1 MKKPLHL
8 ILLFLGTF
16 LSILSQKS
24 FSQQTIGFNDLI
36 TNQSLGRS
44 FLKDGFI
51 FSISSLAPNNNDIIP
66 VVPPLNLGFQNS
78 IALSNTTDNP
88 NPVTRWRISTENGS
102 EFRLLGVFLRSNS
115 GSSSGTIRGFKDG
128 QPTGIRQ
135 DLDFNGLKDFPDNP
149 DFYNVDVIEIEGI
162 DLSLFVDEFTH
173 GPAFVVQPSISSA
186 TYNASTGQ
194 LVVTGARFV
203 SAAGAS
209 NDVVTNRIRIR
220 GQGNGTYTLTD
231 TPNAE
236 ISSSTTFNLALSA
249 SDRLGLSSLLN
260 KNGLSSGDNTTY
272 NLEALEDWLSGA
284 DPALTIADL
293 ENNSI
298 TVSDV
303 PEPPI
308 LTASGGKTIFD
319 RGDPPVP
326 IDPNLVLESSD
337 PTFAAA
343 LFQITS
349 GYQNVQDVLSFTNNN
364 PSTFGNITASF
375 DAGTGA
381 LTLTS
386 AGGTASVS
394 QMQAAMRAV
403 TYRNSSTTPV
413 LGDKTISISV
423 NDGSFNS
430 NVASKTIEV
439 VSINNAPTDIILSS
453 TSINENVAA
462 NSAVGTFSAVDPDG
476 DTAFTFSFSAGLLSD
491 DNSAFTISGNNLI
504 INSSPD
510 FENKSNYFI
519 RIRVTDEGGE
529 SFEKTFVITVVVP
542 SPVVTN
548 VTSSNVNGFYNIGDQ
563 IFVVINFSQPLVVNT
578 SGGSPTLGLETGL
591 TDGLASYLSGSG
603 STALVFTYTVQEGSV
618 TSDLDYTSSSSLTL
632 NGGTIRNVA
641 DQDAILTLPSP
652 GAAGSLGA
660 NKSLVLDGIRPTAT
674 LVVSDTQLIPG
685 ETTTLTTTFSE
696 AVSGLTAADFTVANG
711 TLSGLSSAD
720 GGVTWTATLTPSNGV
735 EDQTNVITL
744 DNSGYTDLAG
754 NAGTSTT
761 NSNNYEVD
769 TRRPTS
775 AITIS
780 DTQLTVGET
789 TTVAITFSEAVSGLT
804 VSDFTV
810 ANGSLSGL
818 SSADG
823 GFTWT
828 ATLTPDNGVEDQ
840 TNIITLDNT
849 SYQDLAGNTG
859 AGTTDSNNYAV
870 DTQRPTANITVSD
883 TQLKVGETTT
893 VTFTFSEAV
902 SGLTVAD
909 FTVANG
915 SLSGLSTSDGGI
927 TWTATFTPD
936 AGVED
941 GTNQITLDN
950 TGYQDAAGNAGTG
963 TTDSNNYVIDT
974 RRPTATLVVSDTQL
988 ALGETT
994 ILTISFSEAVSGLTT
1009 ADFTVANGTLSGLSS
1024 SDGGVTWTAM
1034 LTPTN
1039 GVEDPTNVITLDN
1052 AGYTDLA
1059 GNPGT
1064 GTTDSNNYAIDT
1076 RRPTATITV
1085 SDTQLTVGETTTV
1098 TITFSE
1104 AVSGLSLGDFIVSNG
1119 LLGAF
1124 DTDDNMTYTAILT
1137 PLPNTEDATNV
1148 IRLDNTGY
1156 QDAAGNTEAGTT
1168 DSNNYLVDTQPPLV
1182 NTRNIT
1188 VQLNATGTVS
1198 IQASQVDN
1206 NSTDGFGIQSI
1217 TVSQTDFDCTHVGD
1231 NTVTLTVTDVNGNTA
1246 TGTATVTVED
1256 KIAPVVTTR
1265 NLTIQLDAAGTA
1277 TITAADINDGSTDAC
1292 GIASLTLSKSTF
1304 DCSNIGSNT
1313 VTLTVTDVNGNTAT
1327 GTATVTVEDKIAPVV
1342 ITRNLTIQLDAA
1354 GTATI
1359 RAADI
1364 NNGST
1369 DACGIASL
1377 TLSKS
1382 TFDCSNIGSNTV
1394 TLTITDVNGNTAT
1407 GTATV
1412 TVEDKIAPVVIT
1424 GNLTIQLD
1432 AAGTASITAAQ
1443 LNNGSTDA
1451 CGIAS
1456 LTLSKST
1463 FDCSNIGSNTVTLTV
1478 TDVNGKTAT
1487 GTATVTVE
1495 DKTAPVVI
1503 TRNLTIQL
1511 DATGTAS
1518 ITAAQLNNG
1527 STDACGI
1534 ASLALSKS
1542 TFDCSN
1548 IGSNTVT
1555 LKVTDVNGN
1564 TATGTATVTVED
1576 KLAPVPS
1583 QTQLPVI
1590 TAVCSLDT
1598 LTPPKATDNCQGT
1611 LVATTVTVLP
1621 ISESTVV
1628 TWIFT
1633 DPNGN
1638 QTEQIQEVR
1647 IVDGTAP
1654 EITEVPEDFE
1664 VILYSDMPFVMPD
1677 FTQIAAASDNCKLV
1691 SFTQTPL
1698 SGTVY
1703 SQPGEVVVTLTA
1715 GDSFNNETKVSF
1727 TITLSNRLIIG
1738 LENPEMITVPWNTPP
1753 AAISLPA
1760 SVPVTLS
1767 NGAQTDLPVS
1777 WNLTGYNP
1785 LLAAVYPLTGTLQL
1799 GDIENPQD
1807 FKPTLLILVQDKIP
1821 PTDIALSNSEFGAN
1835 TSTNQAIG
1843 TLSTT
1848 DAQDNIHTYG
1858 LVNVTGNDGQY
1869 FRIEG
1874 NQLYLNTVDPLPGK
1888 TQFTIV
1894 VRSTDRVGN
1903 SIEKTFVLN
1912 RTRIP
1917 VDEVEIFNSFT
1928 PNGDG
1933 INDTWG
1939 IPDLQYFQGGR
1950 VQVFDRSGQRIFYTE
1965 SPADRWDG
1973 TFEGK
1978 EMPVGSYIWIL
1989 ESKETGEVRRGVL
2002 TLLRD

>member
-1 MKKPLHL
+1 M
-8 ILLFLGTF
+8 
-16 LSILSQKS
+16 
-24 FSQQTIGFNDLI
+24 
-36 TNQSLGRS
+36 
-44 FLKDGFI
+44 
-51 FSISSLAPNNNDIIP
+51 
-66 VVPPLNLGFQNS
+66 
-78 IALSNTTDNP
+78 
-88 NPVTRWRISTENGS
+88 
-102 EFRLLGVFLRSNS
+102 
-115 GSSSGTIRGFKDG
+115 
-128 QPTGIRQ
+128 
-135 DLDFNGLKDFPDNP
+135 
-149 DFYNVDVIEIEGI
+149 
-162 DLSLFVDEFTH
+162 
-173 GPAFVVQPSISSA
+173 
-186 TYNASTGQ
+186 
-194 LVVTGARFV
+194 
-203 SAAGAS
+203 
-209 NDVVTNRIRIR
+209 
-220 GQGNGTYTLTD
+220 
-231 TPNAE
+231 
-236 ISSSTTFNLALSA
+236 
-249 SDRLGLSSLLN
+249 
-260 KNGLSSGDNTTY
+260 
-272 NLEALEDWLSGA
+272 
-284 DPALTIADL
+284 
-293 ENNSI
+293 
-298 TVSDV
+298 
-303 PEPPI
+303 
-308 LTASGGKTIFD
+308 
-319 RGDPPVP
+319 
-326 IDPNLVLESSD
+326 
-337 PTFAAA
+337 
-343 LFQITS
+343 
-349 GYQNVQDVLSFTNNN
+349 
-364 PSTFGNITASF
+364 
-375 DAGTGA
+375 
-381 LTLTS
+381 
-386 AGGTASVS
+386 
-394 QMQAAMRAV
+394 
-403 TYRNSSTTPV
+403 
-413 LGDKTISISV
+413 
-423 NDGSFNS
+423 
-430 NVASKTIEV
+430 
-439 VSINNAPTDIILSS
+439 
-453 TSINENVAA
+453 
-462 NSAVGTFSAVDPDG
+462 
-476 DTAFTFSFSAGLLSD
+476 
-491 DNSAFTISGNNLI
+491 
-504 INSSPD
+504 
-510 FENKSNYFI
+510 
-519 RIRVTDEGGE
+519 
-529 SFEKTFVITVVVP
+529 
-542 SPVVTN
+542 
-548 VTSSNVNGFYNIGDQ
+548 
-563 IFVVINFSQPLVVNT
+563 
-578 SGGSPTLGLETGL
+578 
-591 TDGLASYLSGSG
+591 
-603 STALVFTYTVQEGSV
+603 
-618 TSDLDYTSSSSLTL
+618 
-632 NGGTIRNVA
+632 
-641 DQDAILTLPSP
+641 
-652 GAAGSLGA
+652 
-660 NKSLVLDGIRPTAT
+660 
-674 LVVSDTQLIPG
+674 SDTQLIPG

-769 TRRPTS
+769 TRRPIS
-775 AITIS
+775 AITVT
-780 DTQLTVGET
+780 DTQLSVGET
-789 TTVAITFSEAVSGLT
+789 TTVTITFSEAVSGLT

-818 SSADG
+818 SSTDG

-870 DTQRPTANITVSD
+870 DTQRPSANITVSD
-883 TQLKVGETTT
+883 TQLGLGETTT

-915 SLSGLSTSDGGI
+915 SLSGLSTSDGGV

-936 AGVED
+936 AGVD
-941 GTNQITLDN
+941 DVTNLITLDN

-963 TTDSNNYVIDT
+963 TTDSNNYAIDT

-994 ILTISFSEAVSGLTT
+994 ILTISFSEAVSGLTA

-1024 SDGGVTWTAM
+1024 SDGGVTWTAT

-1052 AGYTDLA
+1052 SGYTDLA
-1059 GNPGT
+1059 GNAGT

-1124 DTDDNMTYTAILT
+1124 DTDDNITYTAILT
-1137 PLPNTEDATNV
+1137 PLPNTESATNV

-1156 QDAAGNTEAGTT
+1156 QDAAGNTGAGTT

-1217 TVSQTDFDCTHVGD
+1217 TVSQTDFDCTHLGD
-1231 NTVTLTVTDVNGNTA
+1231 NTVTLTVTDVNGNTATGTATVTVEDKTAPVVTTRNLTIQLDATGTASITAAQLNNGSTDACGIQSITVSKSAFDCSNIGSNTVTLTVTDVNGNTATGTATVTVEDKTAPVVITRNLTIQLDAAGTASITAAQINNGSTDACGIASLALSKSTFDCSNIGSNTVTLTVTDVNGNSATGTATVTVEDKTAPVVTTRNLTIQLDATGTASITAAQINNGSTDACGIASLTLSKSTFDCSNIGANTVTLTVTDVNGNSATGTATVTVEDKIAPVVITRNLTIQLDATGTASITAAQLNNGSTDACGIQSITVSKSAFDCSNIGSNTVTLTVTDVNGNTA

-1265 NLTIQLDAAGTA
+1265 NLTIQLDAT
-1277 TITAADINDGSTDAC
+1277 
-1292 GIASLTLSKSTF
+1292 
-1304 DCSNIGSNT
+1304 
-1313 VTLTVTDVNGNTAT
+1313 
-1327 GTATVTVEDKIAPVV
+1327 
-1342 ITRNLTIQLDAA
+1342 
-1354 GTATI
+1354 
-1359 RAADI
+1359 
-1364 NNGST
+1364 
-1369 DACGIASL
+1369 
-1377 TLSKS
+1377 
-1382 TFDCSNIGSNTV
+1382 
-1394 TLTITDVNGNTAT
+1394 
-1407 GTATV
+1407 
-1412 TVEDKIAPVVIT
+1412 
-1424 GNLTIQLD
+1424 
-1432 AAGTASITAAQ
+1432 GTASITAAQ
-1443 LNNGSTDA
+1443 INNGSTDA

-1478 TDVNGKTAT
+1478 TDVNG
-1487 GTATVTVE
+1487 
-1495 DKTAPVVI
+1495 
-1503 TRNLTIQL
+1503 N
-1511 DATGTAS
+1511 S
-1518 ITAAQLNNG
+1518 
-1527 STDACGI
+1527 
-1534 ASLALSKS
+1534 
-1542 TFDCSN
+1542 
-1548 IGSNTVT
+1548 
-1555 LKVTDVNGN
+1555 
-1564 TATGTATVTVED
+1564 ATGTATVTVED
-1576 KLAPVPS
+1576 KLAPV
-1583 QTQLPVI
+1583 
-1590 TAVCSLDT
+1590 
-1598 LTPPKATDNCQGT
+1598 
-1611 LVATTVTVLP
+1611 
-1621 ISESTVV
+1621 
-1628 TWIFT
+1628 
-1633 DPNGN
+1633 
-1638 QTEQIQEVR
+1638 
-1647 IVDGTAP
+1647 
-1654 EITEVPEDFE
+1654 
-1664 VILYSDMPFVMPD
+1664 
-1677 FTQIAAASDNCKLV
+1677 AASDNCKLV

-1698 SGTVY
+1698 PGTVY

-1715 GDSFNNETKVSF
+1715 RDSFDNETKVSF

-1760 SVPVTLS
+1760 SVRVTLS
-1767 NGAQTDLPVS
+1767 NGAQTDLPVT

-1821 PTDIALSNSEFGAN
+1821 PTDIALSNREFGAN

>member
-1313 VTLTVTDVNGNTAT
+1313 VTLTVTDVNG
-1327 GTATVTVEDKIAPVV
+1327 
-1342 ITRNLTIQLDAA
+1342 
-1354 GTATI
+1354 
-1359 RAADI
+1359 
-1364 NNGST
+1364 
-1369 DACGIASL
+1369 
-1377 TLSKS
+1377 
-1382 TFDCSNIGSNTV
+1382 
-1394 TLTITDVNGNTAT
+1394 
-1407 GTATV
+1407 
-1412 TVEDKIAPVVIT
+1412 
-1424 GNLTIQLD
+1424 
-1432 AAGTASITAAQ
+1432 
-1443 LNNGSTDA
+1443 
-1451 CGIAS
+1451 
-1456 LTLSKST
+1456 
-1463 FDCSNIGSNTVTLTV
+1463 
-1478 TDVNGKTAT
+1478 KTAT

>member
-1 MKKPLHL
+1 
-8 ILLFLGTF
+8 
-16 LSILSQKS
+16 
-24 FSQQTIGFNDLI
+24 
-36 TNQSLGRS
+36 
-44 FLKDGFI
+44 
-51 FSISSLAPNNNDIIP
+51 
-66 VVPPLNLGFQNS
+66 
-78 IALSNTTDNP
+78 
-88 NPVTRWRISTENGS
+88 
-102 EFRLLGVFLRSNS
+102 
-115 GSSSGTIRGFKDG
+115 
-128 QPTGIRQ
+128 
-135 DLDFNGLKDFPDNP
+135 
-149 DFYNVDVIEIEGI
+149 
-162 DLSLFVDEFTH
+162 
-173 GPAFVVQPSISSA
+173 
-186 TYNASTGQ
+186 
-194 LVVTGARFV
+194 
-203 SAAGAS
+203 
-209 NDVVTNRIRIR
+209 
-220 GQGNGTYTLTD
+220 
-231 TPNAE
+231 
-236 ISSSTTFNLALSA
+236 
-249 SDRLGLSSLLN
+249 
-260 KNGLSSGDNTTY
+260 
-272 NLEALEDWLSGA
+272 
-284 DPALTIADL
+284 
-293 ENNSI
+293 
-298 TVSDV
+298 
-303 PEPPI
+303 
-308 LTASGGKTIFD
+308 
-319 RGDPPVP
+319 
-326 IDPNLVLESSD
+326 
-337 PTFAAA
+337 
-343 LFQITS
+343 
-349 GYQNVQDVLSFTNNN
+349 
-364 PSTFGNITASF
+364 
-375 DAGTGA
+375 
-381 LTLTS
+381 
-386 AGGTASVS
+386 
-394 QMQAAMRAV
+394 
-403 TYRNSSTTPV
+403 
-413 LGDKTISISV
+413 
-423 NDGSFNS
+423 
-430 NVASKTIEV
+430 
-439 VSINNAPTDIILSS
+439 
-453 TSINENVAA
+453 
-462 NSAVGTFSAVDPDG
+462 
-476 DTAFTFSFSAGLLSD
+476 
-491 DNSAFTISGNNLI
+491 
-504 INSSPD
+504 
-510 FENKSNYFI
+510 
-519 RIRVTDEGGE
+519 
-529 SFEKTFVITVVVP
+529 
-542 SPVVTN
+542 
-548 VTSSNVNGFYNIGDQ
+548 
-563 IFVVINFSQPLVVNT
+563 
-578 SGGSPTLGLETGL
+578 LETGL

-618 TSDLDYTSSSSLTL
+618 TSDLDYTSSYSLTL

-769 TRRPTS
+769 TRRPIS
-775 AITIS
+775 AITVT
-780 DTQLTVGET
+780 DTQLSVGET
-789 TTVAITFSEAVSGLT
+789 TTVTITFSEAVSGLT

-818 SSADG
+818 SSTDG

-870 DTQRPTANITVSD
+870 DTQRPSANITVSD
-883 TQLKVGETTT
+883 TQLGLGETTT

-915 SLSGLSTSDGGI
+915 SLSGLSTSDGGV

-936 AGVED
+936 AGVD
-941 GTNQITLDN
+941 DVTNLITLDN

-963 TTDSNNYVIDT
+963 TTDSNNYAIDT

-994 ILTISFSEAVSGLTT
+994 ILTISFSEAVSGLTA

-1024 SDGGVTWTAM
+1024 SDGGVTWTAT

-1052 AGYTDLA
+1052 SGYTDLA
-1059 GNPGT
+1059 GNAGT

-1124 DTDDNMTYTAILT
+1124 DTDDNITYTAILT
-1137 PLPNTEDATNV
+1137 PLPNTESATNV

-1156 QDAAGNTEAGTT
+1156 QDAAGNTGAGTT

-1217 TVSQTDFDCTHVGD
+1217 TVSQTDFDCTHLGD
-1231 NTVTLTVTDVNGNTA
+1231 NTVTLTVTDVNGNTATGTATVTVEDKTAPVVTTRNLTIQLDATGTASITAAQLNNGSTDACGIQSITVSKSAFDCSNIGSNTVTLTVTDVNGNTATGTATVTVEDKTAPVVITRNLTIQLDAAGTASITAAQINNGSTDACGIASLALSKSTFDCSNIGSNTVTLTVTDVNGNSATGTATVTVEDKTAPVVTTRNLTIQLDATGTASITAAQINNGSTDACGIASLTLSKSTFDCSNIGANTVTLTVTDVNGNSATGTATVTVEDKIAPVVITRNLTIQLDATGTASITAAQLNNGSTDACGIQSITVSKSAFDCSNIGSNTVTLTVTDVNGNTA

-1265 NLTIQLDAAGTA
+1265 NLTIQLDAT
-1277 TITAADINDGSTDAC
+1277 
-1292 GIASLTLSKSTF
+1292 
-1304 DCSNIGSNT
+1304 
-1313 VTLTVTDVNGNTAT
+1313 
-1327 GTATVTVEDKIAPVV
+1327 
-1342 ITRNLTIQLDAA
+1342 
-1354 GTATI
+1354 
-1359 RAADI
+1359 
-1364 NNGST
+1364 
-1369 DACGIASL
+1369 
-1377 TLSKS
+1377 
-1382 TFDCSNIGSNTV
+1382 
-1394 TLTITDVNGNTAT
+1394 
-1407 GTATV
+1407 
-1412 TVEDKIAPVVIT
+1412 
-1424 GNLTIQLD
+1424 
-1432 AAGTASITAAQ
+1432 GTASITAAQ
-1443 LNNGSTDA
+1443 INNGSTDA

-1478 TDVNGKTAT
+1478 TDVNG
-1487 GTATVTVE
+1487 
-1495 DKTAPVVI
+1495 
-1503 TRNLTIQL
+1503 N
-1511 DATGTAS
+1511 S
-1518 ITAAQLNNG
+1518 
-1527 STDACGI
+1527 
-1534 ASLALSKS
+1534 
-1542 TFDCSN
+1542 
-1548 IGSNTVT
+1548 
-1555 LKVTDVNGN
+1555 
-1564 TATGTATVTVED
+1564 ATGTATVTVED
-1576 KLAPVPS
+1576 KLAPV
-1583 QTQLPVI
+1583 
-1590 TAVCSLDT
+1590 
-1598 LTPPKATDNCQGT
+1598 
-1611 LVATTVTVLP
+1611 
-1621 ISESTVV
+1621 
-1628 TWIFT
+1628 
-1633 DPNGN
+1633 
-1638 QTEQIQEVR
+1638 
-1647 IVDGTAP
+1647 
-1654 EITEVPEDFE
+1654 
-1664 VILYSDMPFVMPD
+1664 
-1677 FTQIAAASDNCKLV
+1677 AASDNCKLV

-1698 SGTVY
+1698 PGTVY

-1715 GDSFNNETKVSF
+1715 RDSFDNETKVSF

-1760 SVPVTLS
+1760 SVRVTLS
-1767 NGAQTDLPVS
+1767 NGAQTDLPVT

-1821 PTDIALSNSEFGAN
+1821 PTDIALSNREFGAN